1 VIRVLGLCAG
11 FGGLEL
17 GLRVALGRSVR
28 AVCLVERDA
37 RAAASLVARMEE
49 ETLAPA
55 PVWDD
60 LRAFDGRPWRG
71 RVDLVAAGYP
81 CQPFSQAGKRLGED
95 DPRHLWPEVRR
106 ILEETEAPFAFFEN
120 VRGHVRLG
128 LDRVLLDLADLG
140 FDAEWTV
147 LGARDVGAPHRR
159 DRLWILAWRRDL
171 GPERI
176 SDADGGLL
184 RDLAERGPGAAQ
196 AADERDAEPR
206 DLGEER
212 RSADGGLVADASGD
226 DRRTGERG
234 AEEGTRPDELGRRR
248 PSGGGD
254 PLAHADRRRLEGERL
269 KERGGL
275 ERESGRLLDGRDPH
289 GGLVWPPGPLD
300 REAWGRIDAD
310 AQPAIRGVAD
320 GSSSRLDDRDRLRM
334 LGNGVV
340 PLAAA
345 HAFRTLSRRAGLALP
360 PLDSE
365 G

>member
-11 FGGLEL
+11 YGGLEL

-28 AVCLVERDA
+28 SVCFVERDA

-106 ILEETEAPFAFFEN
+106 ILDETGAPLAFFEN
-120 VRGHVRLG
+120 VRGHVKLG
-128 LDRVLLDLADLG
+128 LDRVLLDLATLG

-159 DRLWILAWRRDL
+159 DRLWILAWR
-171 GPERI
+171 
-176 SDADGGLL
+176 
-184 RDLAERGPGAAQ
+184 
-196 AADERDAEPR
+196 
-206 DLGEER
+206 
-212 RSADGGLVADASGD
+212 
-226 DRRTGERG
+226 
-234 AEEGTRPDELGRRR
+234 
-248 PSGGGD
+248 
-254 PLAHADRRRLEGERL
+254 LAHADRWRLEGERL
-269 KERGGL
+269 KECGGL

-300 REAWGRIDAD
+300 REAWGRIDAE
-310 AQPAIRGVAD
+310 AQPEIRRVAN

-345 HAFRTLSRRAGLALP
+345 HAFRTLAHRAGLIPRLSGIP
-360 PLDSE
+360 V

>member
-1 VIRVLGLCAG
+1 
-11 FGGLEL
+11 
-17 GLRVALGRSVR
+17 
-28 AVCLVERDA
+28 
-37 RAAASLVARMEE
+37 MEE
-49 ETLAPA
+49 ATLAPA

-106 ILEETEAPFAFFEN
+106 ILDETGAPLAFFEN
-120 VRGHVRLG
+120 VRGHVKLG

-196 AADERDAEPR
+196 ATDERDAEPR
-206 DLGEER
+206 DLG
-212 RSADGGLVADASGD
+212 S
-226 DRRTGERG
+226 
-234 AEEGTRPDELGRRR
+234 DESDL
-248 PSGGGD
+248 
-254 PLAHADRRRLEGERL
+254 LAHADRRRLEGERL
-269 KERGGL
+269 EERGGEL
-275 ERESGRLLDGRDPH
+275 GQPGRLADRRDSH

-310 AQPAIRGVAD
+310 AQPAIRRVAH

-345 HAFRTLSRRAGLALP
+345 HAFRTLATRAGLIPRLSGIP
-360 PLDSE
+360 V

>member
-1 VIRVLGLCAG
+1 MIRVLGLCAG
-11 FGGLEL
+11 YGGLEL

-28 AVCLVERDA
+28 SVCFVERDA
-37 RAAASLVARMEE
+37 RAAAALVARMEE

-106 ILEETEAPFAFFEN
+106 ILDETGAPLAFFEN
-120 VRGHVRLG
+120 VRGHVKVG

-171 GPERI
+171 GSERVP
-176 SDADGGLL
+176 DADGGLL

-206 DLGEER
+206 DLGSDER
-212 RSADGGLVADASGD
+212 D
-226 DRRTGERG
+226 
-234 AEEGTRPDELGRRR
+234 
-248 PSGGGD
+248 
-254 PLAHADRRRLEGERL
+254 
-269 KERGGL
+269 
-275 ERESGRLLDGRDPH
+275 SGRLLDGRDPH

-310 AQPAIRGVAD
+310 AQPAVCGVAH

-345 HAFRTLSRRAGLALP
+345 HAFRTLAHRAGLIP
-360 PLDSE
+360 
-365 G
+365 

>member
-1 VIRVLGLCAG
+1 
-11 FGGLEL
+11 
-17 GLRVALGRSVR
+17 
-28 AVCLVERDA
+28 
-37 RAAASLVARMEE
+37 MEE
-49 ETLAPA
+49 ATLAPA

-106 ILEETEAPFAFFEN
+106 ILDETGAPLAFFEN
-120 VRGHVRLG
+120 VRGHVKLG
-128 LDRVLLDLADLG
+128 LDRVLLDLATLG

-171 GPERI
+171 GSRR
-176 SDADGGLL
+176 SDADTG
-184 RDLAERGPGAAQ
+184 
-196 AADERDAEPR
+196 
-206 DLGEER
+206 R
-212 RSADGGLVADASGD
+212 RRELADASGD
-226 DRRTGERG
+226 DRRTGERR
-234 AEEGTRPDELGRRR
+234 AEEGAGPDELGRRR

-254 PLAHADRRRLEGERL
+254 LLAHADRWRLEGERL
-269 KERGGL
+269 KECGGL

-300 REAWGRIDAD
+300 REAWGRIDAE
-310 AQPAIRGVAD
+310 AQPAIRGVAH

-345 HAFRTLSRRAGLALP
+345 HAFRTLATRAGLIEQASP
-360 PLDSE
+360 SARSHETRPATSFPTQ
-365 G
+365 GSAGPSFCG